1 MLIVTLPNPIDI
13 STFRHIDIS
22 KLRVDSNDADES
34 FISDSN
40 LSDVCEIDEFPE
52 NESRKSEKILEQLG
66 DTANPDDL
74 SLGDPDLEHLLDDP
88 DYEAAPQDASTPTR
102 PANANRDSAPMTIS
116 NSEPDT
122 GTESNA
128 ITIEPNRDEEMV
140 KIIDIIDLIKFI
152 CNNNHL
158 SKCRKLRKVSEGATA
173 KATYEDSHRL
183 DMIIATHFIN
193 YLLSTLFI
201 YYHYSRTTVS
211 NASSSSLILLVE

>member
-1 MLIVTLPNPIDI
+1 
-13 STFRHIDIS
+13 
-22 KLRVDSNDADES
+22 
-34 FISDSN
+34 
-40 LSDVCEIDEFPE
+40 
-52 NESRKSEKILEQLG
+52 
-66 DTANPDDL
+66 
-74 SLGDPDLEHLLDDP
+74 
-88 DYEAAPQDASTPTR
+88 
-102 PANANRDSAPMTIS
+102 MTIS

-183 DMIIATHFIN
+183 DIIIATHFIN

-201 YYHYSRTTVS
+201 YYHYSRTTMS
-211 NASSSSLILLVE
+211 NASLSLF